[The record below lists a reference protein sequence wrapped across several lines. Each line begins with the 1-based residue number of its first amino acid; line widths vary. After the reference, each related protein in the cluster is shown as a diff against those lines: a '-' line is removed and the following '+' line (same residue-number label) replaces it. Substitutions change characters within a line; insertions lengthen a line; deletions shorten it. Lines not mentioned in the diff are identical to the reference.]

1 VEHHEAA
8 LARYVSDASAQEAT
22 LAVVLVGSLAR
33 GTERP
38 DSDLDVYLVVD
49 DDAWDAAARE
59 NRLAWSE
66 RHDEDYPGGYVD
78 VKLASPRYLDAAAVR
93 GDDPTRASFEGARV
107 VFSILP
113 GLEES
118 LASLATLPEQEWDRR
133 VDAHLAQARLHGR
146 YFLGQAHAS
155 GEEFLRRHAASHLAL
170 AAARCAFAA
179 NRTLLRG
186 PKYVSET
193 LAGLPDLPSGFL
205 TLWQRALTHADP
217 ADATALVGLLEGWLP
232 RVLPREETLSTFI
245 RDNELAWLTGTL
257 PAEYY

>member
-1 VEHHEAA
+1 MEHHEAA
-8 LARYVSDASAQEAT
+8 LARYVSDACAQEAT
-22 LAVVLVGSLAR
+22 LAVVLVGSVAR

-49 DDAWDAAARE
+49 DAAWDVAARA

-78 VKLASPRYLDAAAVR
+78 VKLASPRYLDAAADR
-93 GDDPTRASFEGARV
+93 ADDPTRASFAGARV
-107 VFSILP
+107 LFSAVP

-118 LASLATLPEQEWDRR
+118 ITALAALPEQEWDRR

-155 GEEFLRRHAASHLAL
+155 GDEFLRRHAALHLAL
-170 AAARCAFAA
+170 AAARCALAA

-186 PKYVSET
+186 PKYVTDT
-193 LAGLPDLPSGFL
+193 LRTLPDLPSGFM
-205 TLWQRALTHADP
+205 TLWQRVLTQADP
-217 ADATALVGLLEGWLP
+217 ADAAALIGLLEGWLP
-232 RVLPREETLSTFI
+232 RVLPAEETLSTFI
-245 RDNELAWLTGTL
+245 RDNELPWLTGAL